1 MTNKTNYNPHIRAE
15 IIAHGIHEQPD
26 FIEKCG
32 KGIKTVEDI
41 AKLEKSKDKTKKVT
55 FSTLKSYVCR

>member
-1 MTNKTNYNPHIRAE
+1 MTAEMGGKVLLSLLTNSKANYNPHIRAE
-15 IIAHGIHEQPD
+15 IIAPGIHEQPV

-41 AKLEKSKDKTKKVT
+41 GIGKTREVKG
-55 FSTLKSYVCR
+55 